1 MNRLFQENFYWGDG
15 RQPYCGIFGHSFIR
29 RLCTRWNQ
37 GNLPRNLPFSGKA
50 HGVGGLNTAGLHQ
63 LLRRCNLS
71 KFDIVFIQIGEND
84 MLSMSNHKLMYA
96 LVAIYNEL
104 KQQGVKHVA
113 FGSMFHRH
121 HRQYNKMAKRLNK
134 ILFKIHPEKVW
145 HHGDRYYQHR

>member
-1 MNRLFQENFYWGDG
+1 
-15 RQPYCGIFGHSFIR
+15 
-29 RLCTRWNQ
+29 
-37 GNLPRNLPFSGKA
+37 
-50 HGVGGLNTAGLHQ
+50 
-63 LLRRCNLS
+63 
-71 KFDIVFIQIGEND
+71 

-145 HHGDRYYQHR
+145 HHGNELIGTINIDKKDKTHLKRSMEPELASSIADALCCLACI